1 MAGAQGAELP
11 WELGCPLC
19 LAQEPEQL
27 KHSGAWAGAGPCWG
41 LSLAQVSN
49 GKCFH
54 LKQNLELPNLQQ
66 PAEELSH
73 QLQVRTNVPVAR
85 TTQPLIIP
93 SKQTNRTICQ
103 AQSLLSSSI
112 PAVLPVPIHEKR
124 EKGCSGACALYS
136 HSPQLCSEAHFSPK
150 GSLKHQ
156 LLLVLARRSGQV
168 PLLLCGFGG
177 SWGRRC
183 DFSSFPVSC

>member
-11 WELGCPLC
+11 WELGCSLC
-19 LAQEPEQL
+19 LAQELEQL

-54 LKQNLELPNLQQ
+54 LKQNLELPNLQP

-103 AQSLLSSSI
+103 AQRLLSSSI
-112 PAVLPVPIHEKR
+112 PVVLPIPIHEKR
-124 EKGCSGACALYS
+124 EKKCSGACALQPFPTALLRS
-136 HSPQLCSEAHFSPK
+136 SLFPKRLSEASTSPR
-150 GSLKHQ
+150 L
-156 LLLVLARRSGQV
+156 GQKKWPSATV
-168 PLLLCGFGG
+168 AVWV
-177 SWGRRC
+177 WGELGEEM
-183 DFSSFPVSC
+183 